1 MDFKKIK
8 KQFDKRNENLN
19 DRGERE
25 TNEKIKPKTRE
36 MYDNLRYHISRM
48 SNDDESYKQKMMK
61 LNKNYVKKDELR
73 QRMPST
79 TSMLRTNLNRDNA
92 MEDTLAYPRS
102 FQLVKKSVAD
112 EDNLIEPVKYRD
124 VDEELNFDAN
134 IASLV
139 SMLTEKAR
147 QLEDVLRYEGIRLDR
162 NLPDLEER
170 LIEKNF
176 VAFNNMGSLLSGYN
190 SLVREYAKP
199 SLAKSSKVIF
209 QSKFVELHPLLET
222 INFGISSLID
232 LFQHP
237 VKGLVRVREC
247 LILLHSQS
255 IIKSMIN
262 QIDSNSYRTLD
273 QQIMNATFKN
283 VVADLPVDQQ
293 IAIKRNQDIADVTDR
308 PLVKRDL
315 PFSRDVYER
324 DVELKSNKD
333 NRIAILNADIRDL
346 SDELTDERD
355 YLATLNRF
363 YNPFAYRTTTANIA
377 RLEPQIADLQRQLVV
392 LNNAKNIIY

>member
-25 TNEKIKPKTRE
+25 TNEKIKPITKG
-36 MYDNLRYHISRM
+36 MYDNLRHHISRM

-61 LNKNYVKKDELR
+61 LNKSYVKKDELR

-79 TSMLRTNLNRDNA
+79 TSMLKTNLNRDNA

-147 QLEDVLRYEGIRLDR
+147 QLEDVLRYEGLRQEDGLQPLDEK
-162 NLPDLEER
+162 LT
-170 LIEKNF
+170 EKNF
-176 VAFNNMGSLLSGYN
+176 TLFNNMGALLSGYN
-190 SLVREYAKP
+190 SLVREYARP
-199 SLAKSSKVIF
+199 SLAKSSKVVF
-209 QSKFVELHPLLET
+209 QSKFIELHPLLET

-237 VKGLVRVREC
+237 IKGLVRVREC

-315 PFSRDVYER
+315 PFSRNVYER
-324 DVELKSNKD
+324 DVELKNNKN

-355 YLATLNRF
+355 YLRTLNRF
-363 YNPFAYRTTTANIA
+363 YNPFAYRTTTDNIA
-377 RLEPQIADLQRQLVV
+377 RLEPQIADLQRQLVT